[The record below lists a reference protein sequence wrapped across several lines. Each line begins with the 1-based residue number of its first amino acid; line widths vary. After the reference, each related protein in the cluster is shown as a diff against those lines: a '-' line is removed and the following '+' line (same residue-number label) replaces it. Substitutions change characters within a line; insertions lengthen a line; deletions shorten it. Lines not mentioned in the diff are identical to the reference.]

1 MNRRSLI
8 RFFLALSFQMAL
20 IIAIPSVAI
29 YTHLTGEKV
38 ILQTV
43 PVDPYDFLRGYSQTL
58 RYQISRL
65 DHIKRLSGWETVL
78 RQTRRL
84 DESLPPRGTTVYVIL
99 QAPASPRP
107 SPRPSPWSA
116 IAVRHEPPVNLGDNQ
131 VAIKGQ
137 LNGSWIDYGLERYY
151 FPEQQRQKINEE
163 IRMLQQN
170 NDQERPFVVEV
181 KVDEGGNAVPV
192 SLWLG
197 SKNYRF

>member
-78 RQTRRL
+78 RQTRRR